1 MSNDQMVFIDLFAGI
16 GGFRSGMERNNLK
29 AIAFSEIDKYA
40 SLSYKSIYDTKDEVE
55 LGDITKI
62 SDTYWQEFKDVDF
75 IVGGSPCQAFSLA
88 GKRLG
93 FEDTRGT
100 LFFDYANAIKQVKPK
115 YFLFENV
122 KGLVSHDKGNT
133 VRIILKTFDELGY
146 DVDFDIFNSKYYGV
160 PQNRE
165 RIYIIGKRKDL
176 GANEPKTALKGKKI
190 FEKLT
195 HWASENISYVNLL
208 PDNTSTYIEK
218 YLSDILEEHVEESFY
233 LSEEVLKSLLY
244 KPKEQDEDRFHIK
257 EATKKGYTEAM
268 EGDSVNT
275 SFPNSKTRRGRV
287 GKQVAQTLQA
297 GEVNQGVVID
307 KKYNFYTKDNVLY
320 DEEQYIN
327 LPDRF
332 EPDYIYVEPTIKV
345 IDEDHIL
352 LINSN
357 DEQYEVL
364 KIEDGYYLSLQVSHN
379 LKDVIQYVPKE
390 QYGRLGRQASET
402 MNENIDLIK
411 DGMSINAYNRTLNQT
426 GISPTV
432 TTRPEGFK
440 TAILPITSD
449 LRIRKL
455 TPLECWR
462 LQGFEDEQFYKAQ
475 HGGVSNSQLYKQ
487 AGNAVT
493 VNVVEAII
501 KHFIENKL

>member
-40 SLSYKSIYDTKDEVE
+40 SLSYKSIYDTKGEVE

-62 SDTYWQEFKDVDF
+62 SDTYWQEFEDVDF

-195 HWASENISYVNLL
+195 QWASENVSYVNLL

-244 KPKEQDEDRFHIK
+244 KPKEQNEDRFHIK
-257 EATKKGYTEAM
+257 EATKKGYAEA
-268 EGDSVNT
+268 ELGDSVT
-275 SFPNSKTRRGRV
+275 TIYPNSKTRRGRV
-287 GKQVAQTLQA
+287 GKKMAHSLQA
-297 GEVNQGVVID
+297 GDTLGVVID

-475 HGGVSNSQLYKQ
+475 QGGVSNSQLYKQ